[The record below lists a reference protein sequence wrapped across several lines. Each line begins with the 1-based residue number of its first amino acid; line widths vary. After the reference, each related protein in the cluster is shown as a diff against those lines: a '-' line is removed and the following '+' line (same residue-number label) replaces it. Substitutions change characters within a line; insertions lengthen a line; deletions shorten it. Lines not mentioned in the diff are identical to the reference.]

1 MSSPRQRDLWALRRV
16 CRFLR
21 GAPRVVY
28 EFPWQ
33 AAGGTLQV
41 YADTDFAGC
50 LETRRSTSG
59 GCALVGQHL
68 VKHWSVTQ
76 KCVTLSSGEAELGGL
91 VKASGE
97 GLGLVSLGRDLDLP
111 FELQVFADSSA
122 AIGICRRSGIGR
134 VRHLAVGQLWVQ
146 QCLREG
152 TFTLFKVLGSANPAD
167 LFTKHLARAA
177 IQQHWQVLGVGLE
190 DGRARSAPSVSAEIE
205 AWLGP
210 PPSTA
215 FGP

>member
-1 MSSPRQRDLWALRRV
+1 MSSPRQRDLRALRRV

-21 GAPRVVY
+21 SAPRVTY
-28 EFPWQ
+28 QFPWQ
-33 AAGGTLQV
+33 TGGRALQV

-50 LETRRSTSG
+50 LATRRSTSG

-91 VKASGE
+91 VKACGE
-97 GLGLVSLGRDLDLP
+97 GLGLVSLSHDLDLSL
-111 FELQVFADSSA
+111 ELQVFADSSA

-146 QCLREG
+146 ERLREG

-177 IQQHWQVLGVGLE
+177 IQQHWQVLGIQPE
-190 DGRARSAPSVSAEIE
+190 NGRALTAPSVSAEIE
-205 AWLGP
+205 SWL
-210 PPSTA
+210 
-215 FGP
+215 